1 MTPTDRQ
8 RAAIETDGLAL
19 LVSASAGSGK
29 TEVMAR
35 RCIRLL
41 AQGSPRIRVDQ
52 LLVVTFTRAAAAELR
67 ARIGRMLREEAA
79 RATGETR
86 GHLRLQAALLDTAEI
101 GTFDAWCGRLVRDNF
116 HAAEIDPAY
125 AVLSPEQAGL
135 LRERVL
141 EELLES
147 LYAGT
152 VPLSGPMQEWV
163 RRHVRPSDEFLR
175 EAIRATSAHFD
186 HLIDAES
193 WVARQREAARLD
205 DDATATAARGIL
217 ADAVRR
223 ECRFQLAELPAVIE
237 RMASEPGRAVV
248 ADYREALLSLE
259 RALAAPASI
268 ETAVGMLE
276 GRLGLRKPRVEE
288 PDKSTIQE
296 LRKRWLQGR
305 FDAWSR
311 EVIAGILATAGE
323 ARRWVGLLVELA
335 MRYRDALRAEKSR
348 RAAYEFGDIQR
359 AALRLLGRPGK
370 SGVLEP
376 TELALALRGR
386 YEHILVDEYQ
396 DTSPVQAELVR
407 LIARHEPGRG
417 NRFLVGDLKQS
428 IYGFREA
435 EPRLFA
441 ELAEAMRGGR
451 VEGRVLPLADNFRA
465 HTGVLEP
472 LNAWFE
478 RLFDSQLGGT
488 RYDADAR
495 LVAMR
500 AEIANP
506 TLDGAPRVEVHIV
519 DTRAEASGEK
529 GEETGEASNGDEPRQ
544 GDGGEMPL
552 ERIEREALI
561 AAGRLQALINGG
573 ARVPERGA
581 DGELRLRPLRWSDIV
596 ILLRSARGNAAL
608 LAAALRHEG
617 IPCAAIGRES
627 MLDCVE
633 VGDLRT
639 ILTLLRCRRQDLAL
653 AAYLRSPLVGLTVG
667 ELMQIRAAA
676 EHGDFFERL
685 TAFQNSDG
693 DRGLRMRIAAA
704 LGRIDRWR
712 EASRTRG
719 LPELVAM
726 ILREGGFYSFAE
738 ALPGGQHRVA
748 MLRAVERYARECGD
762 AGLHD
767 PAEFADHLDELE
779 LEGFSPAGGSAPDGD
794 VVRIM
799 TIHAA
804 KGLEFPV
811 VLLLG
816 AGAEF
821 SRRGRHGAV
830 LLDESL
836 GVGLSFFDYPDRRD
850 VVSAAYPVLRQSAE
864 ARELEEEMR
873 LLYVAATRAR
883 ERLVIIGHGDGERYA
898 AMKLRFE
905 DGSAPSL
912 LDRLTARSMLE
923 WVLLAAAATGEKGV
937 LVETHDGSLRPREI
951 QTNRDADEPL
961 PSLDDAEL
969 AWLDAAERLLT
980 AEPDLRLAR
989 TAAAVS
995 VSAAKRAADPS
1006 SWRAEATAPL
1016 ALPAFAE
1023 QSGATDGRP
1032 LGTAV
1037 HRFFQL
1043 CDIRRFDSEG
1053 AVAAEI
1059 DRLRLSAALPAE
1071 EAGLIPVADVA
1082 WFGGTDLARAIV
1094 ASAATLE
1101 RELPFVAALPTADRR
1116 DFVLLRG
1123 KVDCLF
1129 DTPAGLVFV
1138 DYKTD
1143 RCRDDADFAARVAM
1157 YTRQIQLYA
1166 RSISTIRGRPVA
1178 SAHLV
1183 FLRHRCIHA
1192 ADTSPSVLAT
1202 VSAEAA
1208 GLAPVTNDE

>member
-41 AQGSPRIRVDQ
+41 AQASPRIRVDQ

-67 ARIGRMLREEAA
+67 ARIGRMLREEAG

-101 GTFDAWCGRLVRDNF
+101 GTFDAWCARLVRDNF

-141 EELLES
+141 EDLLES
-147 LYAGT
+147 LYAG
-152 VPLSGPMQEWV
+152 VLPLSGPMQEWV
-163 RRHVRPSDEFLR
+163 RRHARPSDEFLR
-175 EAIRATSAHFD
+175 QAIRATSAQFD
-186 HLIDAES
+186 HMVDAGS
-193 WVARQREAARLD
+193 WVARQREAAALD
-205 DDATATAARGIL
+205 DGATQAAARAIL
-217 ADAVRR
+217 AGAVRR

-237 RMASEPGRAVV
+237 RMASDRGRAVV
-248 ADYREALLSLE
+248 AEYREALASLD
-259 RALAAPASI
+259 RALADPAS
-268 ETAVGMLE
+268 LE
-276 GRLGLRKPRVEE
+276 DSLGLLDDQLGLRGRRVEE
-288 PDKSTIQE
+288 PDKTTIQE
-296 LRKRWLQGR
+296 LRDHWLKRR
-305 FDAWSR
+305 FRAWSG
-311 EVIAGILATAGE
+311 EAIAGILATAGE
-323 ARRWVGLLVELA
+323 ARRWVGLLIELA
-335 MRYRDALRAEKSR
+335 VRFRDALGAEKSR

-359 AALRLLGRPGK
+359 AALRLLGRPGQ

-376 TELALALRGR
+376 TELALTLRGR

-441 ELAEAMRGGR
+441 ELAADMRGGR
-451 VEGRVLPLADNFRA
+451 VEGRVLPLTDNFRA
-465 HTGVLEP
+465 HARVLDP

-478 RLFDSQLGGT
+478 RLFDQELGGT

-500 AEIANP
+500 GEITNP
-506 TLDGAPRVEVHIV
+506 TLDTAPRVEVHVV
-519 DTRAEASGEK
+519 DARAEAGGESGE
-529 GEETGEASNGDEPRQ
+529 GMDQSAG
-544 GDGGEMPL
+544 GGEPQPGDAGELPL

-561 AAGRLQALINGG
+561 AAGRIRTLMSEG
-573 ARVPERGA
+573 AQVPERGEN
-581 DGELRLRPLRWSDIV
+581 GELRLRPLRWNDIV

-639 ILTLLRCRRQDLAL
+639 ILTLLSCRRQDLAL
-653 AAYLRSPLVGLTVG
+653 AAYLRSPLVGLTPH
-667 ELMQIRAAA
+667 ELMLVRAAA
-676 EHGDFFERL
+676 ERGDFFARL
-685 TAFQNSDG
+685 TAYQNSEG
-693 DRGLRMRIAAA
+693 DAGLRARIAAA
-704 LGRIDRWR
+704 LERIDRWR

-719 LPELVAM
+719 LPALVAL

-762 AGLHD
+762 AGMHD

-779 LEGFSPAGGSAPDGD
+779 IEGFSPGGGSAPDGD

-821 SRRGRHGAV
+821 SRRSRHDAV

-850 VVSAAYPVLRQSAE
+850 VVSAAYPVLKQSAA

-883 ERLVIIGHGDGERYA
+883 ERLVIVGHGDAERYS
-898 AMKLRFE
+898 AMRLRFE

-923 WVLLAAAATGEKGV
+923 WVLLAAAATGEDGV
-937 LVETHDGSLRPREI
+937 LVETHDGSLRPREL
-951 QTNRDADEPL
+951 QTRRDADERVL
-961 PSLDDAEL
+961 SLNDVEL
-969 AWLDAAERLLT
+969 AWLDTAERLLT

-1006 SWRAEATAPL
+1006 TWRAEPAGPL
-1016 ALPAFAE
+1016 VLPAFAE

-1043 CDIRRFDSEG
+1043 CDTRRLDSEG

-1059 DRLRLSAALPAE
+1059 DRLRLSGALPAD
-1071 EAGLIPVADVA
+1071 EAALIPTADVA

-1094 ASAATLE
+1094 ESAATLE
-1101 RELPFVAALPTADRR
+1101 RELPFVAALPTADGR

-1123 KVDCLF
+1123 TVDCLF

-1143 RCRDDADFAARVAM
+1143 RCRDEADFAARVAM

-1166 RSISTIRGRPVA
+1166 KSISTIRGLPVA
-1178 SAHLV
+1178 AAHLV

-1192 ADTSPSVLAT
+1192 ADTSPDVLAA

-1208 GLAPVTNDE
+1208 DLAPVTNGD